1 MPLSCR
7 NPVTA
12 RVAGRR
18 FRIAGLTVWAL
29 SFALSSANSLAQEE
43 DLVMALQ
50 QQLIE
55 EIQRDTEETEGY
67 TGVSSLSPAVLAA
80 MLAVPRHEFA
90 EEHGARAA
98 YSNRPLPIGHGQT
111 ISQPFIVALMTELLE
126 PQRDHRVLEIGTG
139 SGYQAAVLSEIVAEV
154 FSIEIIDSLAEA
166 ASARLER
173 LGYRNVTVRTGD
185 GYHGWP
191 EAGPFDGIIVT
202 AAGPD
207 IPEPLLAQLKPGGLL
222 VLPVR
227 RAGGGED
234 LTVVQHM
241 SDGSFASRAVLPVR
255 FVPLTG
261 DR

>member
-1 MPLSCR
+1 MKFVGGQGDGIGRQVR
-7 NPVTA
+7 N
-12 RVAGRR
+12 GR
-18 FRIAGLTVWAL
+18 G
-29 SFALSSANSLAQEE
+29 
-43 DLVMALQ
+43 D
-50 QQLIE
+50 
-55 EIQRDTEETEGY
+55 
-67 TGVSSLSPAVLAA
+67 
-80 MLAVPRHEFA
+80 
-90 EEHGARAA
+90 
-98 YSNRPLPIGHGQT
+98 
-111 ISQPFIVALMTELLE
+111 
-126 PQRDHRVLEIGTG
+126 
-139 SGYQAAVLSEIVAEV
+139 LSECLGRVDV
-154 FSIEIIDSLAEA
+154 QQG
-166 ASARLER
+166 SALTTK
-173 LGYRNVTVRTGD
+173 LGD